1 MRKVEIIKQKKCRLC
16 KSTEISG
23 ILNLGD
29 VPITSYFP
37 KLEEMDPP
45 SAPLHM
51 VICSGCGLIQLQH
64 SVNQDFL
71 FGNVYGYRTG
81 LNTEMVLHVQDLAHQ
96 LKAVS
101 GIEAGAS
108 VLDIGSN
115 DGTFLNVLIGNRFNL
130 VGIDPNADDMRE
142 YYDNEIEIVSNFF
155 SGNNFDKKFDL
166 ITSIAMFYDVEDP
179 VSFAKNIESSLAE
192 NGIWFFEQSYAL
204 TMFENF
210 SFDTICHEHLMYYT
224 VDVLNKILDLANL
237 KIDDIQ
243 LSSANGGS
251 VGIFASKKSSNRLV
265 KVNVDDFIQK
275 ESARLPNLIANFQL
289 NVRLIK
295 KQVVDFVIGEAA
307 SGKSFWCIGASTKGN
322 TILSYFQL
330 NDQVIS
336 GIADK
341 NPLKIGRVTPGTRI
355 PIFPKEALVE
365 ANPDYAIV
373 LPWHF
378 KKSISENESDYL
390 RNGGKL
396 IFPLPIFQ
404 VVEDQIRQD

>member
-1 MRKVEIIKQKKCRLC
+1 MKKVEIIEQKKCRLC
-16 KSTEISG
+16 DSTEFRS

-37 KLEEMDPP
+37 KVEENDPP
-45 SAPLHM
+45 SARLHM
-51 VICSGCGLIQLQH
+51 VICNDCSLIQLQH

-71 FGNVYGYRTG
+71 FGNIYGYRTG
-81 LNTEMVLHVQDLAHQ
+81 LNSEMVLHVEGLANK
-96 LKAVS
+96 LKEVS
-101 GIEAGAS
+101 GIKAGAN

-115 DGTFLNVLIGNRFNL
+115 DGTFLNKLTGNEFNL
-130 VGIDPNADDMRE
+130 VGIDPNADDMSQ
-142 YYDNEIEIVSNFF
+142 YYDSEIEVISDFF
-155 SGNNFDKKFDL
+155 SGNNFGKKFDL
-166 ITSIAMFYDVEDP
+166 ISSIAMFYDVEDP
-179 VSFAKNIESSLAE
+179 VGFAKDIEFNLAD
-192 NGIWFFEQSYAL
+192 NGVWFFEQSYAL

-224 VDVLNKILDLANL
+224 VSTLNKVLDLANL

-251 VGIFASKKSSNRLV
+251 LGIFASKKSSNRV
-265 KVNVDDFIQK
+265 VNVDVDDFIQS

-307 SGKSFWCIGASTKGN
+307 CGKSFWCIGASTKGN

-378 KKSISENESDYL
+378 KRSISENESEYL